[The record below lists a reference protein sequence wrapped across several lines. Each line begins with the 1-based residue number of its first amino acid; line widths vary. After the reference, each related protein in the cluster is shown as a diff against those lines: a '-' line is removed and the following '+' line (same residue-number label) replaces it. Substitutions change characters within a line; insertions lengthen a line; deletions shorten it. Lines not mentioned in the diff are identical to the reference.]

1 MGSWIEELDRRET
14 AARERIDSL
23 RQQIAELTERLA
35 AEESLL
41 SRLEI
46 TREMMTEILAGTGEA
61 GEPEPRAEA
70 GGEGEAGAAA
80 ASVSPIGVVTVPPW
94 QPGMD
99 AAVLPLA
106 YRDILEIL
114 ADAVQPLRAKN
125 IAATLGLPADAAKVE
140 GLRSRLKRLVE
151 CGWLHEPAPGL
162 FTLARQPLSGGGPG
176 AGG

>member
-1 MGSWIEELDRRET
+1 LTGGRR
-14 AARERIDSL
+14 RPGNGIDSL

-70 GGEGEAGAAA
+70 GGEGEAGVA

-106 YRDILEIL
+106 YRDILEVL
-114 ADAVQPLRAKN
+114 ADAVQPLRAKH

-140 GLRSRLKRLVE
+140 GLRSKLKRLVE
-151 CGWLHEPAPGL
+151 RGWLREPAPGL

-176 AGG
+176 CSG

>member
-1 MGSWIEELDRRET
+1 MGSWSEELDRREA
-14 AARERIDSL
+14 AARERICSL

-35 AEESLL
+35 AEENLL

-46 TREMMTEILAGTGEA
+46 TRETMAEILAGTGEA
-61 GEPEPRAEA
+61 GEPEPRAGA
-70 GGEGEAGAAA
+70 GGEEEVDAAV
-80 ASVSPIGVVTVPPW
+80 SVSPIGVVTVPPW

-125 IAATLGLPADAAKVE
+125 IAATLGLPADAAKIE
-140 GLRSRLKRLVE
+140 GVRSRLKRLTGR
-151 CGWLHEPAPGL
+151 GWLREPAPGL
-162 FTLARQPLSGGGPG
+162 FTLARQLPSGGGPG
-176 AGG
+176 CGG